1 MSDRITSKKVEN
13 GVVFDY
19 TQHCISPSVSRKIY
33 KLACAPIE
41 DSDQT
46 AHLRSLIRI
55 FERLLGCQVSKF
67 LQAENKASD
76 QTVGMRKLI

>member
-1 MSDRITSKKVEN
+1 MSNRIISKKVEN

-19 TQHCISPSVSRKIY
+19 THHCISPSVSRKMY
-33 KLACAPIE
+33 KLACASVE

-55 FERLLGCQVSKF
+55 FDGRLGCQVSTF
-67 LQAENKASD
+67 LQAGN
-76 QTVGMRKLI
+76 